1 VTGKS
6 TIKIYERSMTRLVK
20 QTRLN
25 QQRGIMSFQDNQE
38 LQEYLDK
45 GVMKM
50 GLNMLVQAQLNK
62 LRSPEN
68 QVMIP

>member
-1 VTGKS
+1 
-6 TIKIYERSMTRLVK
+6 MTRLVK

-38 LQEYLDK
+38 LQDYLDQ
-45 GVMKM
+45 GMMKM

-62 LRSPEN
+62 LRSPEK